1 MGLNKIVIKVCYS
14 VLCIFV
20 LLSRE
25 IIYTY
30 LIFLAKLIFIMI
42 NVKTNHTTDITTYK
56 SVNLHLND
64 RGVLTDARKSGTL
77 VQPSCEIL
85 IFS

>member
-30 LIFLAKLIFIMI
+30 LIFLAKLIFI